1 MKPNRFCQ
9 LALVGVLLS
18 TSGLYMTACANNS
31 TKTATQT
38 TSSSKQETI
47 SSRTQIQDIAASTYN
62 GIALVQSKTN
72 AKSHGTG
79 VFISPDTLLTNR
91 HVVTGFE
98 KAEAA
103 VVRTVDQNG
112 KQIDLPIKELIAP
125 EDESMD
131 IGIVKL
137 QKPITSNK
145 ELSHL
150 TIQKIASLDTTE
162 KAKVSDFI
170 RAVGYPGD
178 KEHGTLWDS
187 QGTIKE
193 IDGNFL
199 TYTAPIASGSSG
211 SPLFNKNGDMIG
223 LANASTDDLDN
234 PTSFGLLFD
243 KTIRTFI
250 EQYQ

>member
-9 LALVGVLLS
+9 LALVGLLVS
-18 TSGLYMTACANNS
+18 TSGLFLTACSAKQ
-31 TKTATQT
+31 TKPAPQTT
-38 TSSSKQETI
+38 TSSNKETI
-47 SSRTQIQDIAASTYN
+47 SSRTQIQDIATSTYN
-62 GIALVQSKTN
+62 GIALIQSIEN
-72 AKSHGTG
+72 AKGHGTG

-91 HVVTGFE
+91 HVVTGLA
-98 KAEAA
+98 KADAA
-103 VVRTVDQNG
+103 VVRTVDQQG
-112 KQIDLPIKELIAP
+112 KQVDLPIKEFIAP

-131 IGIVKL
+131 VGIVKL

-150 TIQKIASLDTTE
+150 TIQKMASLDTTD
-162 KAKVSDFI
+162 KTKVSDFI

-178 KEHGTLWDS
+178 KEPGTLWDS
-187 QGTIKE
+187 QGMIKE

-223 LANASTDDLDN
+223 IANASTEDLEK

-243 KTIRTFI
+243 KSIRTFI
-250 EQYQ
+250 AKHQ